1 MTKKS
6 KSLRDQFKAR
16 DQFKGEV
23 KYREIGDDIFVL
35 ADGTR
40 LVCSGHAILQLPP
53 SPSGRLATIAGVE
66 GEKGFKDGAGHR
78 RALLLRWGL

>member
-1 MTKKS
+1 M
-6 KSLRDQFKAR
+6 DAPAN
-16 DQFKGEV
+16 V
-23 KYREIGDDIFVL
+23 KLEAAVTTVTIPGLGQPSGVFVL

-40 LVCSGHAILQLPP
+40 LVSSGHTILQLP
-53 SPSGRLATIAGVE
+53 PSGRLATIAGVE